1 MHKPWFH
8 KMSTRHMDL
17 TLSIP
22 PSVGCLGYFHFLANM
37 RSAAIALVFEDCCME
52 LSILTV
58 DSWVGSNWVMW

>member
-1 MHKPWFH
+1 
-8 KMSTRHMDL
+8 MDL